1 MGFRDRIRVRL
12 GRIGGDL
19 QGRLGKSAVQ
29 ETRSAGQ
36 EALDRYRRSTEDLP
50 EAQDQDG
57 RVAVVRSEGI
67 EEGMGRTF
75 RVGGEGVALFRFQGE
90 VFGIDNACTH
100 EDGPLGEG
108 RLDEEGV
115 VKCPYHGWRYQ
126 VTDGACLTRA
136 SRPVATYP
144 VHEHEGVIWVGGS
157 GSSASTR
164 RGGEHDDG
172 LLMAEEEV

>member
-1 MGFRDRIRVRL
+1 MGFRDRIRGRL
-12 GRIGGDL
+12 GRVGGDL
-19 QGRLGKSAVQ
+19 RGRLRNSTAEQ
-29 ETRSAGQ
+29 SLSAGQ
-36 EALDRYRRSTEDLP
+36 EALARYRRATEDLP
-50 EAQDQDG
+50 EGEDAEG

-67 EEGMGRTF
+67 QEGMGRTF
-75 RVGGEGVALFRFQGE
+75 RVAGHGVALFRFQGE

-100 EDGPLGEG
+100 EDAPLGEG

-126 VTDGACLTRA
+126 ITDGACLTSA

-144 VHEHEGVIWVGGS
+144 VYEHEGVVWVGV
-157 GSSASTR
+157 ADRAISTQ

-172 LLMAEEEV
+172 LLMVEDDV